1 MIQLV
6 DCKKKYDAATI
17 IKIAKEKEMSA
28 CNVEIKSFNTQKI
41 KLDKLY
47 ETASLEIGK
56 IKSKLSQ
63 WEETGKD
70 AKKSMDDLIKEH
82 SWIKTE
88 KEYFGKKD
96 SDFDFQARDV
106 KESKKRVAELTAAQ
120 VCDTTFPGSLLFCD
134 VTLERTV

>member
-1 MIQLV
+1 MYLIQLV
-6 DCKKKYDAATI
+6 EYKNKYDAATTV
-17 IKIAKEKEMSA
+17 KVAKEKEMSA
-28 CNVEIKSFNTQKI
+28 CNVDIKSFNTQKL

-47 ETASLEIGK
+47 ESASLEIGK

-70 AKKSMDDLIKEH
+70 AKKSMDDLVKEH

-96 SDFDFQARDV
+96 SDFDFEARDV
-106 KESKKRVAELTAAQ
+106 KESKKRVVELTAAQ
-120 VCDTTFPGSLLFCD
+120 VCNL
-134 VTLERTV
+134 